1 MWDLNY
7 KHLHILFTLQVTL
20 FHVVWAVTEIFIM
33 SSLGCNGD
41 FFNVQPIKTDIMNL
55 SKRQTTPWT
64 KSRRRPRL
72 KKKEKGEH
80 FIESKKKELT
90 SSDKGSW
97 FDQPSSDVS
106 EVSQVSHPST
116 SRELGARSLKL
127 MPLV

>member
-1 MWDLNY
+1 MWDLNC

-20 FHVVWAVTEIFIM
+20 FHVVWAV
-33 SSLGCNGD
+33 GNGD
-41 FFNVQPIKTDIMNL
+41 FFNVQPVKTDIMNL

-64 KSRRRPRL
+64 KPRRRPRL